1 MSETIPQA
9 SSDGGVVLVAALKT
23 ARYALGWSQH
33 DLAAAS
39 GLSKVTIARM
49 EAGMMSP
56 RLSTLSALQL
66 AMERAGASFALNEPS
81 GGFTLRVDP
90 KALASGSS
98 PKEKAKPAPTAIEEL
113 VQEMG
118 GRVVARNA
126 GRSRDRF
133 KGRVTTTEIS
143 EEPPSGEG
151 LADSPHAGLA
161 AREGAGAS
169 SEGSAP

>member
-1 MSETIPQA
+1 M
-9 SSDGGVVLVAALKT
+9 LVAALKT
-23 ARYALGWSQH
+23 ARYALGWSQQ

-90 KALASGSS
+90 KALATGSTS
-98 PKEKAKPAPTAIEEL
+98 KEKATPAPTTIEEL
-113 VQEMG
+113 VQGMG
-118 GRVVARNA
+118 GTELIRNA

-133 KGRVTTTEIS
+133 KYRSTTTEIS
-143 EEPPSGEG
+143 EDPTPGEG
-151 LADSPHAGLA
+151 FSDSPRAGLA

-169 SEGSAP
+169 AEGTTP

>member
-1 MSETIPQA
+1 MSGTIPQA
-9 SSDGGVVLVAALKT
+9 SGDGGVVLVAALKT
-23 ARYALGWSQH
+23 ARYALGWSQQ

-90 KALASGSS
+90 KALATGST
-98 PKEKAKPAPTAIEEL
+98 PKEKATPAPTSIEDL
-113 VQEMG
+113 VLGMG
-118 GRVVARNA
+118 GKVVARNA

-133 KGRVTTTEIS
+133 KDRRTTTEIS
-143 EEPPSGEG
+143 EDPTPGAG
-151 LADSPHAGLA
+151 LSDSPHTGLD
-161 AREGAGAS
+161 AREGVGAKA
-169 SEGSAP
+169 EGITP

>member
-1 MSETIPQA
+1 MSGTIPQA
-9 SSDGGVVLVAALKT
+9 SGDGGVVLVAALKT
-23 ARYALGWSQH
+23 ARYALGWSQQ

-90 KALASGSS
+90 KALATGSTA
-98 PKEKAKPAPTAIEEL
+98 KEKAKPAPTTIEEL
-113 VQEMG
+113 VQELG
-118 GRVVARNA
+118 GRVVVRNA

-133 KGRVTTTEIS
+133 KGRVTRTEIS
-143 EEPPSGEG
+143 EDTAPGEG
-151 LADSPHAGLA
+151 LSDFPHAGLA
-161 AREGAGAS
+161 PREGVEANA
-169 SEGSAP
+169 EGSAP